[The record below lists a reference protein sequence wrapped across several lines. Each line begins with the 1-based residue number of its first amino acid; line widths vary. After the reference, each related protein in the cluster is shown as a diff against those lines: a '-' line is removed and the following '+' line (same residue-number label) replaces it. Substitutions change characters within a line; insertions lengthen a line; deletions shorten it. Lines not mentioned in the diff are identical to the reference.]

1 MPAATLHRPADQIVL
16 LGLGALVAALILLV
30 AIFSPRLSD
39 GPTGGSIFQPE
50 LVPAIAEHGVQN
62 VIYVMK
68 HEVTV
73 AEWNRC
79 HADGGCA
86 LELRTRAKQD
96 AGTTP
101 ATGLSY
107 LDVSEYLAWINARS
121 GGGYR
126 LLRVAE
132 WEHLAAPVLPEEPD
146 PIFTDP
152 DLTWAST
159 YLLGEQK
166 SRALRP
172 QGSYATT
179 PDGIVDMDGN
189 VWEWTQDC
197 YAGASGAST
206 SRCPAYFVAGEHL
219 AAVPF
224 LVRDPARGG
233 CAVGSPPAHLGLRLV
248 RDTPL

>member
-1 MPAATLHRPADQIVL
+1 MIAATLHRPADRIVL
-16 LGLGALVAALILLV
+16 LGLGALVAALVLLV
-30 AIFSPRLSD
+30 AIFLPRVSV
-39 GPTGGSIFQPE
+39 GPAGKDTPQPE
-50 LVPAIAEHGVQN
+50 LVPAVAEHGGQH

-79 HADGGCA
+79 HADGVCA
-86 LELRTRAKQD
+86 LNLRTRPNQD
-96 AGTTP
+96 ARTTP

-107 LDVSEYLAWINARS
+107 LDVGEYLAWINARS
-121 GGGYR
+121 DGGYR
-126 LLRVAE
+126 LPRVAE

-172 QGSYATT
+172 QGSYTT
-179 PDGIVDMDGN
+179 SPDGIVDLDGN

-197 YAGASGAST
+197 YAGASGASP